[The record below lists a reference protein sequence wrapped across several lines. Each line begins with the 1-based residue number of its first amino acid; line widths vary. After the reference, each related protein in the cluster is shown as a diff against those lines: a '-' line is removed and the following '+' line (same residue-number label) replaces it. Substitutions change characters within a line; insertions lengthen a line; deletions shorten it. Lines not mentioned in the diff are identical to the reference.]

1 MTIKRYL
8 LIVILSS
15 IVLATFS
22 AALQGFKASNQ
33 KLNSVFDDE
42 MRSIAFTLKNS
53 PIAPSGF
60 DVDTHSSFAFQIWKA
75 NKLIVKSKNAP
86 SQKIANST
94 EEFGYRSFMGNHWR
108 YFSLSDEYSQVIVAQ
123 PMPQR
128 IESIEQVLL
137 EAVLPIV
144 IVIPIIGLI
153 VYLAVNKALSP
164 IRTLSESVMQKD
176 ASDLTPI
183 NIEAHTTDLEPI
195 QNTINGLLERLN
207 AAFEREKSLAS
218 NAAHELRTP
227 ISVLKL
233 NAHNLKI
240 AFEAKNIEEQH
251 IEDLTA
257 NTERMAHVIEQ
268 VIALNRTTPENFDA
282 KKTQFNISNL
292 LQEVIASNFSQIDS
306 QGQSVS
312 LNATSMSIFADKFSL
327 ETLFDN
333 LIKNAIKYSG
343 IGAEILISATNNG
356 DNITISVEDSGPGIE
371 EEQLDKVMQRF
382 YRVKHHEQTGS
393 GLGLSIVSHIVALHK
408 GNVALGRSSL
418 GGLRVDIVLQHLDTG
433 NIDAG

>member
-8 LIVILSS
+8 LVVILSA

-33 KLNSVFDDE
+33 KLNSVFDGE

-75 NKLIVKSKNAP
+75 DKLIVKSKNAP
-86 SQKIANST
+86 SQKIASST
-94 EEFGYRSFMGNHWR
+94 EEFGYRSFLGNHWR
-108 YFSLSDEYSQVIVAQ
+108 YFSLFEEDSQVIVAQ

-128 IESIEQVLL
+128 IESIEEVLL

-153 VYLAVNKALSP
+153 VYFAVNKALSP

-183 NIEAHTTDLEPI
+183 NIEANTTDLEPI

-207 AAFEREKSLAS
+207 AAFEREKNLAS

-240 AFEAKNIEEQH
+240 AFEAENIKAQH
-251 IEDLTA
+251 IDELTA

-282 KKTQFNISNL
+282 KKTQFNITNL
-292 LQEVIASNFSQIDS
+292 LQEVIASNFSQIDL
-306 QGQSVS
+306 QDQSVS

-343 IGAEILISATNNG
+343 IGAEILISATSNR
-356 DNITISVEDSGPGIE
+356 DNITISVEDSGPGINE
-371 EEQLDKVMQRF
+371 DQLAKVMQRF

-408 GNVALGRSSL
+408 GNVTLGRSSL
-418 GGLRVDIVLQHLDTG
+418 GGLRVDIVLPHVDG

>member
-33 KLNSVFDDE
+33 KLNFVFDGE

-53 PIAPSGF
+53 PIAPSDF

-75 NKLIVKSKNAP
+75 DKLIVKSKNAP

-94 EEFGYRSFMGNHWR
+94 EEFGYRSFLGNHWR
-108 YFSLSDEYSQVIVAQ
+108 YFSLLDEHSHVIVAQ

-128 IESIEQVLL
+128 IESIEEVLL

-153 VYLAVNKALSP
+153 VYSAVNKALSP

-183 NIEAHTTDLEPI
+183 NIEANTTDLEPI

-240 AFEAKNIEEQH
+240 AFEAESIKEQNID
-251 IEDLTA
+251 DLTA

-292 LQEVIASNFSQIDS
+292 LQEVIASNFSKIDS

-343 IGAEILISATNNG
+343 IGAEILISATRNR
-356 DNITISVEDSGPGIE
+356 DNITISVEDSGPGIHE
-371 EEQLDKVMQRF
+371 DQLDKVMQRF

-408 GNVALGRSSL
+408 GNVTLGRSSL
-418 GGLRVDIVLQHLDTG
+418 GGLRVDIVLPHLDIG